1 MVRLTAL
8 AVLAI
13 ALVAHPAAAAPAAPT
28 PVAPT
33 PVEIVAAAP
42 SGAWATIAADD
53 LVLLDLPGGPA
64 GAPRR
69 VTIQLAPGFAP
80 EHVANIRRLVAARS
94 FERTS
99 VVRVQDDYVVQW
111 GDATRPPPP
120 GLALHPPAE
129 YERALRGLAITPL
142 AGPDAYA
149 PAVGFAL
156 GWPVGYD
163 RAEGKAWL
171 AHCYGMVGV
180 GRDMPPDTGSGA
192 ELYAVIGQAPRQL
205 DRNVALVGRVLHGM
219 ELLSG
224 SSTASKSS
232 TRFRA
237 ARRRSASMRRRPGA
251 RRSCACGSPRSCQPP
266 SARPGRSCGPR
277 HLALPPTSRLA
288 PTVATRS
295 ICAPPAGWICATCRC
310 RSVASASGL
319 REGAAPA
326 VSVAFRCRPRGPR
339 SSRRRGSPPCS
350 DAPPRSHRAGTPAPP
365 GHAADRRP
373 RRRPGRGAASA

>member
-1 MVRLTAL
+1 M
-8 AVLAI
+8 
-13 ALVAHPAAAAPAAPT
+13 
-28 PVAPT
+28 
-33 PVEIVAAAP
+33 
-42 SGAWATIAADD
+42 
-53 LVLLDLPGGPA
+53 LLDLPGGPA

-205 DRNVALVGRVLHGM
+205 DRNIALVGRIIDGIEILDTLPRGTAALGFYAQASRRTPILRVRLAS
-219 ELLSG
+219 ELPAAERPSWQVMRTTTP
-224 SSTASKSS
+224 SFAAYV
-232 TRFRA
+232 A
-237 ARRRSASMRRRPGA
+237 ARANRRDPFYLR
-251 RRSCACGSPRSCQPP
+251 
-266 SARPGRSCGPR
+266 
-277 HLALPPTSRLA
+277 
-288 PTVATRS
+288 
-295 ICAPPAGWICATCRC
+295 PAGGVDLCN
-310 RSVASASGL
+310 V
-319 REGAAPA
+319 P
-326 VSVAFRCRPRGPR
+326 VPV
-339 SSRRRGSPPCS
+339 RRQR
-350 DAPPRSHRAGTPAPP
+350 
-365 GHAADRRP
+365 
-373 RRRPGRGAASA
+373 